1 MESMW
6 WIMDREKRWITQ
18 IQKNASESASNELV
32 SKYYK
37 EIYAFSY
44 KQTLDQDLSLDLTQ
58 EIFIIALQSIHTYD
72 MKKASFR
79 TWLYRLA
86 SNKIVDYYRSKSY
99 RYTQMARQIDDY
111 EIMDEVDM
119 VISLEYKEE
128 VEKVTAI
135 VNQLESSSQQIIRL
149 KLFGEYTFKEI
160 ATMESIPLSTVKTK
174 YYSSLK
180 RIRTEMEE
188 RNDE

>member
-1 MESMW
+1 
-6 WIMDREKRWITQ
+6 MDREKRWISQ
-18 IQKNASESASNELV
+18 IQKNASESAANKLV

-44 KQTLDQDLSLDLTQ
+44 KQTIENDLSLDLTQ
-58 EIFIIALQSIHTYD
+58 EIFISALQSIHTYD
-72 MKKASFR
+72 KKKASFR

-99 RYTQMARQIDDY
+99 RYTQIARQIDDY
-111 EIMDEVDM
+111 EIIDKEDM
-119 VISLEYKEE
+119 VITLEYKEDIE
-128 VEKVTAI
+128 RVTSI
-135 VNQLESSSQQIIRL
+135 VNELESSSQLIIRL
-149 KLFGEYTFKEI
+149 KLFGEYTLEEI
-160 ATMESIPLSTVKTK
+160 AAMESIPLSTVKTR

-188 RNDE
+188 RKSE

>member
-1 MESMW
+1 
-6 WIMDREKRWITQ
+6 MDH
-18 IQKNASESASNELV
+18 
-32 SKYYK
+32 
-37 EIYAFSY
+37 
-44 KQTLDQDLSLDLTQ
+44 DLSLDLTQ
-58 EIFIIALQSIHTYD
+58 EIFISALQSIHTYD
-72 MKKASFR
+72 RKKASFR

-86 SNKIVDYYRSKSY
+86 SNKIVDYFRSKSY

-128 VEKVTAI
+128 IEKVTAI

-149 KLFGEYTFKEI
+149 KLFGEYTLKEI
-160 ATMESIPLSTVKTK
+160 ATMESIPLSTVKTR

-188 RNDE
+188 RNGE